1 MTSVKD
7 EKSNAHKPTYLQFCF
22 FYQALM
28 SSLLWKQ
35 YLPALC
41 VALVIS
47 GLLQNLND
55 HLCWMVL
62 RLSIPY
68 LSFLKM
74 MMIPSLRT
82 QNQRMNQR
90 LRICH
95 SEQHC
100 LEILKASWRVL
111 KCGSSQLTTV
121 TADTLFGCVILRKFC
136 QVSNLLIFT
145 IFLESVKVYAKRR
158 KHMVA
163 LWQHLDL
170 SNTCDCAIWA
180 ATCTVWRGITRY
192 CHFLLANSS
201 YLYIIFQALGNFYL
215 IPQPLL
221 NQLGMFN
228 GLFLFFAA
236 LPPTIT
242 STYISKFLG
251 QK

>member
-1 MTSVKD
+1 MSVKD
-7 EKSNAHKPTYLQFCF
+7 EKSDARKPTYLQFCF
-22 FYQALM
+22 FYQALV

-41 VALVIS
+41 VALVMS

-82 QNQRMNQR
+82 WNQGMNQR
-90 LRICH
+90 LGIRH

-111 KCGSSQLTTV
+111 KCGSSRLTTA
-121 TADTLFGCVILRKFC
+121 TTDTMFGCVILRKFC

-145 IFLESVKVYAKRR
+145 IFLETVKVYAKCCNFEVVKWAWEYIAWKISWMGSYDFR
-158 KHMVA
+158 HF
-163 LWQHLDL
+163 
-170 SNTCDCAIWA
+170 IWRD
-180 ATCTVWRGITRY
+180 TGITV
-192 CHFLLANSS
+192 
-201 YLYIIFQALGNFYL
+201 
-215 IPQPLL
+215 
-221 NQLGMFN
+221 
-228 GLFLFFAA
+228 
-236 LPPTIT
+236 
-242 STYISKFLG
+242 
-251 QK
+251 